1 MKKAIVATI
10 AGLVISLTAAT
21 PVKAFMPAVGVTITL
36 ILMGLG
42 FTAATVNEL
51 KNRGV
56 DNIEIY
62 RPTLYKFIGEL
73 KYGYKIDD
81 WFTMAAVSK
90 KLDHVERVL
99 KIKLSEEYVRQLTN
113 QIPTKY
119 NKLESK
125 EKRYLALALQVMD
138 ILEAYKSNFD
148 SVYSIGVK
156 IFAIECAKL
165 DLDEQES
172 MSCRES
178 VEVK

>member
-1 MKKAIVATI
+1 
-10 AGLVISLTAAT
+10 
-21 PVKAFMPAVGVTITL
+21 
-36 ILMGLG
+36 
-42 FTAATVNEL
+42 
-51 KNRGV
+51 
-56 DNIEIY
+56 
-62 RPTLYKFIGEL
+62 
-73 KYGYKIDD
+73 
-81 WFTMAAVSK
+81 MAALSK
-90 KLDHVERVL
+90 KLDHVEKVL

-119 NKLESK
+119 KKLESK

-138 ILEAYKSNFD
+138 VLEANKLNFD

-172 MSCRES
+172 LSCRES

>member
-21 PVKAFMPAVGVTITL
+21 PVKAFMPGVGVTITL
-36 ILMGLG
+36 IFMGLG

-90 KLDHVERVL
+90 KLDHVEKVL
-99 KIKLSEEYVRQLTN
+99 KIKLSEEYVR
-113 QIPTKY
+113 
-119 NKLESK
+119 
-125 EKRYLALALQVMD
+125 
-138 ILEAYKSNFD
+138 
-148 SVYSIGVK
+148 
-156 IFAIECAKL
+156 
-165 DLDEQES
+165 
-172 MSCRES
+172 
-178 VEVK
+178 